1 MERIDSIAP
10 RFLIT
15 ALGVTVGAGLAVV
28 AFAGWI
34 RYGSDIVISLSETG
48 LSFCF

>member
-1 MERIDSIAP
+1 MERIDNIAP
-10 RFLIT
+10 RYLIA
-15 ALGVTVGAGLAVV
+15 ALGIALGAGLVVV

-34 RYGSDIVISLSETG
+34 RYGSDIVISLSESG

>member
-1 MERIDSIAP
+1 MERIDSATP
-10 RFLIT
+10 RFLIA
-15 ALGVTVGAGLAVV
+15 ALGLALGGGLAVV

-34 RYGSDIVISLSETG
+34 RYGADIVLSLSESG

>member
-1 MERIDSIAP
+1 MQRIDSLAP
-10 RFLIT
+10 RFLVT
-15 ALGVTVGAGLAVV
+15 ALGLLLGAALVVV

-34 RYGSDIVISLSETG
+34 RYGAEIVISLSESG